1 MSLTSKVPASNPF
14 DFDDDDED
22 GWQEMPVIREDEFT
36 SGMDEEDR
44 KKYHYVPSAKH
55 TAISGSGIGANA
67 TGGLIDIDDTG
78 QEWRSKIDVEENEY
92 TRLRIQEED
101 DADEVHLRTKYLF
114 DEDKAMTP
122 ISQMQATK
130 DMLTESQRIAYV
142 GLCHLTCREMIK
154 ALTVTKRKEMKEAAQ
169 SMDLWSMKIMG
180 RLYYHM
186 ELENQGE

>member
-1 MSLTSKVPASNPF
+1 MTSKAPVSNPF
-14 DFDDDDED
+14 DFDDDDEG

-55 TAISGSGIGANA
+55 IAVSGSGIGANA
-67 TGGLIDIDDTG
+67 TGGLIDVDDTG
-78 QEWRSKIDVEENEY
+78 QEWRSKVDVEENEY

-122 ISQMQATK
+122 LSQMQATK
-130 DMLTESQRIAYV
+130 HMLTESQRIAYV
-142 GLCHLTCREMIK
+142 GLCHLTCREMVR
-154 ALTVTKRKEMKEAAQ
+154 ALKVTKRKEMKAAAQ